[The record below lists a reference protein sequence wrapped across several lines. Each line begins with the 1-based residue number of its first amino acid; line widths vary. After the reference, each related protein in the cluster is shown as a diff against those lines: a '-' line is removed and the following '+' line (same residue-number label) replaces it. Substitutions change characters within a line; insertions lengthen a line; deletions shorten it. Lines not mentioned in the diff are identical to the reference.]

1 MKQAERTARTKAAL
15 IDAFWK
21 LYKTKPIDQISV
33 REITNGAGVYRSTFY
48 LYFQDAATVLALLED
63 ELIDRLSVLLDA
75 AEHKN
80 QLADIPFIVASFY
93 KKEGS
98 YLYPLLK
105 EGGDH
110 AFAERV
116 LELITPCIKG
126 SDCCGD
132 DQVARAVRFYFYA
145 SVALVSEAYPRRR
158 KEPLDDVAAFAATL
172 IAGGAGCAPA
182 ADATGVADVSD
193 ATDAAD
199 ADADAEADVAGNDNA
214 DELADTSVA
223 AEGVVADEDIAAD
236 EGAVVDE
243 SAADEDTGDEPEQKL
258 EATLEA
264 ETKAT
269 PEPKQA
275 TEQEQTAQPK
285 PEPTKK
291 KRAAKPKKAKAPK
304 QEEQLPAAPPDD
316 EDIQMALF

>member
-63 ELIDRLSVLLDA
+63 ELIDRLAALLEA
-75 AEHKN
+75 TEHKT
-80 QLADIPFIVASFY
+80 QLADIPSIVASFY

-116 LELITPCIKG
+116 LALITPCIKG

-132 DQVARAVRFYFYA
+132 DQSARAVRFYFYA

-172 IAGGAGCAPA
+172 VVGGAGCVPA
-182 ADATGVADVSD
+182 ADEAGVADV
-193 ATDAAD
+193 AD
-199 ADADAEADVAGNDNA
+199 ADADMTGNDNA
-214 DELADTSVA
+214 DE
-223 AEGVVADEDIAAD
+223 VADK
-236 EGAVVDE
+236 
-243 SAADEDTGDEPEQKL
+243 SAAVEDVVSDEDTADEVVQEPEAAL
-258 EATLEA
+258 ERKPE
-264 ETKAT
+264 AT
-269 PEPKQA
+269 PEPEQ
-275 TEQEQTAQPK
+275 TIEQEQTAQPK
-285 PEPTKK
+285 PEPAKK
-291 KRAAKPKKAKAPK
+291 RRAAKPKKPKAPK
-304 QEEQLPAAPPDD
+304 QEEQLPTTPSDD

>member
-145 SVALVSEAYPRRR
+145 SVALVCEAYPRRR
-158 KEPLDDVAAFAATL
+158 KELLDDVAAFAATL
-172 IAGGAGCAPA
+172 MAGGAGCAPA
-182 ADATGVADVSD
+182 ADATGVTDMSDV
-193 ATDAAD
+193 AGVTEAANTD
-199 ADADAEADVAGNDNA
+199 ADADADVAGNDNA

-223 AEGVVADEDIAAD
+223 AEDVIADEGIAAD
-236 EGAVVDE
+236 EGEVADK
-243 SAADEDTGDEPEQKL
+243 SAADKNTGDEPEQKP
-258 EATLEA
+258 EVI
-264 ETKAT
+264 

-285 PEPTKK
+285 PEPAKK

-304 QEEQLPAAPPDD
+304 QEEQLPTTTPDD

>member
-75 AEHKN
+75 AEHKS
-80 QLADIPFIVASFY
+80 QLADIPSIVASFY

-105 EGGDH
+105 ESGDH

-116 LELITPCIKG
+116 LELITPCVKG

-172 IAGGAGCAPA
+172 VADGTGCAPA
-182 ADATGVADVSD
+182 ADATGVADVPD

-199 ADADAEADVAGNDNA
+199 TDADADANVAGNDNA

-223 AEGVVADEDIAAD
+223 AEDVVADED
-236 EGAVVDE
+236 AVTDE
-243 SAADEDTGDEPEQKL
+243 SAADEDTGDEPEQKP
-258 EATLEA
+258 EATPEA
-264 ETKAT
+264 EPEAT

-285 PEPTKK
+285 PEPAKK

-304 QEEQLPAAPPDD
+304 QEEQLPTTTPDD

>member
-75 AEHKN
+75 AEHKS
-80 QLADIPFIVASFY
+80 QLADIPSIVASFY

-105 EGGDH
+105 ESGDH

-116 LELITPCIKG
+116 LELITPCVKG

-145 SVALVSEAYPRRR
+145 SVALVCEAYPRRR

-172 IAGGAGCAPA
+172 VADGTGCAPA
-182 ADATGVADVSD
+182 ADATGVADVPD

-199 ADADAEADVAGNDNA
+199 TDADADANVAGNDNA

-223 AEGVVADEDIAAD
+223 AEDVVADED
-236 EGAVVDE
+236 AVTDE
-243 SAADEDTGDEPEQKL
+243 SAADEDTGDEPEQKP
-258 EATLEA
+258 EATPEA
-264 ETKAT
+264 EPEAT

-285 PEPTKK
+285 PEPAKK

-304 QEEQLPAAPPDD
+304 QEEQLPTTTPDD

>member
-116 LELITPCIKG
+116 LALITPCIKG

-132 DQVARAVRFYFYA
+132 DQVARVVRFYFYA
-145 SVALVSEAYPRRR
+145 SVALVCEAYPRRR

-172 IAGGAGCAPA
+172 VAGDAGCAPA
-182 ADATGVADVSD
+182 ADATGVADVPD

-199 ADADAEADVAGNDNA
+199 TDADADANVAGNDNA

-223 AEGVVADEDIAAD
+223 AEDVVADED
-236 EGAVVDE
+236 AVTDE
-243 SAADEDTGDEPEQKL
+243 SAADEDTGNEPEQKP
-258 EATLEA
+258 EATPEA
-264 ETKAT
+264 EPEAT

-285 PEPTKK
+285 PEPAKK

-304 QEEQLPAAPPDD
+304 QEEQLPTAPPND

>member
-80 QLADIPFIVASFY
+80 QLADIPSIVASFY

-172 IAGGAGCAPA
+172 VLGDAGCTPA

-193 ATDAAD
+193 ATDTADTD
-199 ADADAEADVAGNDNA
+199 ADADVDAAGKDNA

-223 AEGVVADEDIAAD
+223 AEGVVADE
-236 EGAVVDE
+236 GAVTDE
-243 SAADEDTGDEPEQKL
+243 SAADEETGDEPEQKL

-264 ETKAT
+264 EPETT

-275 TEQEQTAQPK
+275 TEQEQTAQSK
-285 PEPTKK
+285 PELAKK
-291 KRAAKPKKAKAPK
+291 KRAAKQKKTKAPK

>member
-80 QLADIPFIVASFY
+80 QLADIPSIVASFY

-116 LELITPCIKG
+116 LALITPCIKG

-132 DQVARAVRFYFYA
+132 DQVTRAVRFYFYA

-172 IAGGAGCAPA
+172 VAGDAGCAPA
-182 ADATGVADVSD
+182 ADATGVADVPD

-199 ADADAEADVAGNDNA
+199 TDADADANVAGNDNA

-223 AEGVVADEDIAAD
+223 AEDVVADED
-236 EGAVVDE
+236 AVTDE
-243 SAADEDTGDEPEQKL
+243 SAADEDTGDEPEQKP
-258 EATLEA
+258 EATPEA
-264 ETKAT
+264 EPEAT

-285 PEPTKK
+285 PEPAKK

-304 QEEQLPAAPPDD
+304 QEEQLPTTTPDD

>member
-145 SVALVSEAYPRRR
+145 SVALVCEAYPLRR

-172 IAGGAGCAPA
+172 VADGTGCAPA
-182 ADATGVADVSD
+182 AEATGVTDMSDV
-193 ATDAAD
+193 AGVTEAANTD
-199 ADADAEADVAGNDNA
+199 ADADADVAGNDNA

-223 AEGVVADEDIAAD
+223 AEDVIAD
-236 EGAVVDE
+236 EGEVADK
-243 SAADEDTGDEPEQKL
+243 SAADENTGDEPEQKP
-258 EATLEA
+258 EVI
-264 ETKAT
+264 
-269 PEPKQA
+269 PEPEQA

-285 PEPTKK
+285 PEPSKK
-291 KRAAKPKKAKAPK
+291 KRAAKPKKIKAPK
-304 QEEQLPAAPPDD
+304 QDKPLPTTPPDD

>member
-80 QLADIPFIVASFY
+80 QLADIPSIVASFY

-116 LELITPCIKG
+116 LALITPCIKG

-145 SVALVSEAYPRRR
+145 SVALVCEAYPRRR

-172 IAGGAGCAPA
+172 VAGDAGCAPA
-182 ADATGVADVSD
+182 ADATGVADVPD

-199 ADADAEADVAGNDNA
+199 TDADADANVAGNDNA

-223 AEGVVADEDIAAD
+223 AEDVVAD
-236 EGAVVDE
+236 EGAVTDE
-243 SAADEDTGDEPEQKL
+243 SAADEETGDEPEQKP
-258 EATLEA
+258 EATPEA
-264 ETKAT
+264 EPEAT

-285 PEPTKK
+285 PEPSKK
-291 KRAAKPKKAKAPK
+291 KRAAKPKKIKAPK
-304 QEEQLPAAPPDD
+304 QDKPLPTTTPDD

>member
-132 DQVARAVRFYFYA
+132 NQVARAVRFYFYA
-145 SVALVSEAYPRRR
+145 SVALVCEAYPRRR

-172 IAGGAGCAPA
+172 VAGDAGCAPA
-182 ADATGVADVSD
+182 ADATGVADVPD

-199 ADADAEADVAGNDNA
+199 TDADADANVAGNDNA

-223 AEGVVADEDIAAD
+223 AEDVVADED
-236 EGAVVDE
+236 AVTDE
-243 SAADEDTGDEPEQKL
+243 SAADEDTGDEPEQKP
-258 EATLEA
+258 EATPEA
-264 ETKAT
+264 EPEAT

-285 PEPTKK
+285 PEPAKK

-304 QEEQLPAAPPDD
+304 QEEQLPTAPPDD